1 MKKSLFEQLKSREGE
16 FFKES
21 KSKGGQ
27 WLNYKL
33 LSVEP
38 GEVSISVVVRP
49 EMTNPLGNIHGGMI
63 ALISDEICG
72 LTFYSAGRETFY
84 TTVNLNV
91 DFLLPAP
98 EGSEI
103 IAQGKVYRNGNR
115 IAHVGCEL
123 FNAEGQLM
131 ARAASNLLNTG
142 HAIFNLHNINS

>member
-1 MKKSLFEQLKSREGE
+1 MKPSLFEQLKACEGTYFNNSR
-16 FFKES
+16 
-21 KSKGGQ
+21 SKGGQ

-33 LSVEP
+33 ISVEP
-38 GEVSISVVVRP
+38 GEVSISVLIRP

-63 ALISDEICG
+63 AHICDEICG

-98 EGSEI
+98 EGSVI
-103 IAQGKVYRNGNR
+103 TAKGRVYRNGNR

-123 FNAEGQLM
+123 FNEQGQLM

-142 HAIFNLHNINS
+142 HAIFNLHNNNS